1 MKKQLS
7 KPENWQDF
15 ERLCKKLW
23 GEIWEVPNKIKRN
36 GRSGQPQN
44 GVDIY
49 AIPNGEN
56 SYWGIQCKGKDDYT
70 DSKLTEEEID
80 SEILK
85 AKNFNPKLDVFIF
98 ATTANKHSKIE
109 EYIRLKDRESKANGS
124 FEILLFCW
132 EDIVDLIEENRNTY
146 NFYLNNNNFKEN
158 HQIKVYFENS
168 KLEMT
173 VEPTYIRTF
182 NRFYNSQNPSQEILR
197 EKAVAWQRQ
206 VSVLLGPPTSKNI
219 NYALCKFG
227 IYIVNEGT
235 KVVEDWKFKIEFDET
250 QIEFVTDNIGR
261 GFLGMI
267 DLERATN
274 KKTYCD
280 DYEIRYSPVI
290 NQPFIQTDSRFFDA
304 WIVPRP
310 NITQIDF
317 KWSIKARDYQDSGII
332 KMNVIPKYE
341 DRYKYVGVEN
351 DEQIKDD
358 ELLSVSSTEP
368 KDEKP

>member
-1 MKKQLS
+1 M
-7 KPENWQDF
+7 PA
-15 ERLCKKLW
+15 
-23 GEIWEVPNKIKRN
+23 P
-36 GRSGQPQN
+36 
-44 GVDIY
+44 
-49 AIPNGEN
+49 
-56 SYWGIQCKGKDDYT
+56 IQ
-70 DSKLTEEEID
+70 
-80 SEILK
+80 
-85 AKNFNPKLDVFIF
+85 A
-98 ATTANKHSKIE
+98 
-109 EYIRLKDRESKANGS
+109 
-124 FEILLFCW
+124 
-132 EDIVDLIEENRNTY
+132 
-146 NFYLNNNNFKEN
+146 
-158 HQIKVYFENS
+158 
-168 KLEMT
+168 
-173 VEPTYIRTF
+173 
-182 NRFYNSQNPSQEILR
+182 
-197 EKAVAWQRQ
+197 
-206 VSVLLGPPTSKNI
+206 SKNI